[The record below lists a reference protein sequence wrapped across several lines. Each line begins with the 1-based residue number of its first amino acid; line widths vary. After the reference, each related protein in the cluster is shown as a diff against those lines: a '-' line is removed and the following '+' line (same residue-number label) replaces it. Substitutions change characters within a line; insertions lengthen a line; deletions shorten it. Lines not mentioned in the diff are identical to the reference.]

1 MIKNI
6 ILNGLYN
13 NNAIFKQML
22 GLCPTLAVT
31 TSATNALGM
40 GLATTAVLTGSNFVI
55 SLVAKYI
62 PKNVRIPS
70 YIVIIACFVT
80 IIDQLMKANL
90 YSMHKVLGIFIPL
103 IVVNCIVLGRAE
115 SFASKN
121 NPLYSLLD
129 GLSVGIGFT
138 IALLILGSVREIAG
152 AGTFFNMPVMLS
164 SYNPLLIA
172 ILPPGAFLFLGFIFA
187 GKQFLDDKIK
197 GGYQKV
203 QKLP

>member
-1 MIKNI
+1 MVKNI
-6 ILNGLYN
+6 RLNGKYN

-31 TSATNALGM
+31 TSAVNALGM

-55 SLVAKYI
+55 SLVANFI

-90 YSMHKVLGIFIPL
+90 YSLHKVLGIFIPL

-152 AGTFFNMPVMLS
+152 AGTFFNMPVILS

-197 GGYQKV
+197 GDD
-203 QKLP
+203 

>member
-6 ILNGLYN
+6 IMNGLYN

-31 TSATNALGM
+31 TSALNAVGM

-55 SLVAKYI
+55 SIVAKYI

-80 IIDQLMKANL
+80 IIDQLMKANM
-90 YSMHKVLGIFIPL
+90 YSLHKVLGIFIPL

-115 SFASKN
+115 AFASKN
-121 NPLYSLLD
+121 KPLYSIID
-129 GLSVGIGFT
+129 GISVGLGFT
-138 IALLILGSVREIAG
+138 LALFILGSIREIIG

-187 GKQFLDDKIK
+187 GKQFLDDKIQGEK
-197 GGYQKV
+197 
-203 QKLP
+203 

>member
-6 ILNGLYN
+6 IMNGLYN
-13 NNAIFKQML
+13 NNAIFQQML

-31 TSATNALGM
+31 TSALNAVGM

-55 SLVAKYI
+55 SIVAKYI

-90 YSMHKVLGIFIPL
+90 YSLHKVLGIFIPL

-115 SFASKN
+115 AFASKN
-121 NPLYSLLD
+121 KPLYSIID
-129 GLSVGIGFT
+129 GISVGLGFT
-138 IALLILGSVREIAG
+138 LALFILGSIREIIG

-197 GGYQKV
+197 GEK
-203 QKLP
+203 

>member
-6 ILNGLYN
+6 ITNGLYS

-31 TSATNALGM
+31 TSAVNALGM
-40 GLATTAVLTGSNFVI
+40 GLATTAVLTGSNLVI
-55 SLVAKYI
+55 SLIAKYI
-62 PKNVRIPS
+62 PKNVRIPA
-70 YIVIIACFVT
+70 YIVVIACFVT
-80 IIDQLMKANL
+80 IIDQMMKANF
-90 YSMHKVLGIFIPL
+90 YSLHKVLGIFIPL

-115 SFASKN
+115 AFASKN
-121 NPLYSLLD
+121 NPLYSLID

-138 IALLILGSVREIAG
+138 IALFILGSFREIIG

-172 ILPPGAFLFLGFIFA
+172 VMPPGAFLFLGFLFA
-187 GKQFLDDKIK
+187 GKQFIDSRKK
-197 GGYQKV
+197 K
-203 QKLP
+203 KK

>member
-164 SYNPLLIA
+164 SYNPLLIS

-197 GGYQKV
+197 GGD
-203 QKLP
+203 

>member
-13 NNAIFKQML
+13 NNAIFKHML

-80 IIDQLMKANL
+80 IIDQIMKANL

-197 GGYQKV
+197 GGD
-203 QKLP
+203 